1 MEDSIKVTEEELK
14 KYADSIGCSYVLT
27 SALMDT
33 GIDQAFERIIDNIEH
48 YKTTVQGSALGG
60 KLGKSRAKKKK
71 DCSC

>member
-1 MEDSIKVTEEELK
+1 MEESIKVTEEDMK
-14 KYADSIGCSYVLT
+14 KYADSINCPYVLT

-33 GIDQAFERIIDNIEH
+33 GIDQAFEKIIDNIEH
-48 YKTTVQGSALGG
+48 YKNALQGSTLGG